1 MASQT
6 WPLKCN
12 RGVGLG
18 PEWNRP
24 FLCGVGQQAARQDLK
39 GEIMDKERFS
49 AFLLGLS
56 VGVGISL
63 LVAPKSG
70 RETRASIRD
79 KAGEGTEYLRQRGT
93 VVKQT
98 AAAWVD
104 KGKEALSRNKDPLT
118 EAVESDKLA
127 YRGAVSQT

>member
-1 MASQT
+1 
-6 WPLKCN
+6 
-12 RGVGLG
+12 
-18 PEWNRP
+18 
-24 FLCGVGQQAARQDLK
+24 
-39 GEIMDKERFS
+39 MDKERFS

-56 VGVGISL
+56 VGVVISL

-104 KGKEALSRNKDPLT
+104 KGKEALSRKNWMQVLMSDQEPDWLT
-118 EAVESDKLA
+118 RAVQRSLHELDRLQCSDAANSEAISGVGDIL
-127 YRGAVSQT
+127 GAIEAQNVGRE

>member
-1 MASQT
+1 
-6 WPLKCN
+6 
-12 RGVGLG
+12 
-18 PEWNRP
+18 
-24 FLCGVGQQAARQDLK
+24 
-39 GEIMDKERFS
+39 MDKERFS

-79 KAGEGTEYLRQRGT
+79 KAGEGTEYLRQGGAK
-93 VVKQT
+93 VKLT

-104 KGKEALSRNKDPLT
+104 KGKEALNRKKDPLT
-118 EAVESDKLA
+118 EAVESDKQA
-127 YRGAVSQT
+127 YREAVI

>member
-1 MASQT
+1 
-6 WPLKCN
+6 
-12 RGVGLG
+12 
-18 PEWNRP
+18 
-24 FLCGVGQQAARQDLK
+24 
-39 GEIMDKERFS
+39 MDNERFF

-79 KAGEGTEYLRQRGT
+79 KAGEGTKYLRQRGA

-104 KGKEALSRNKDPLT
+104 KGKEALSRKKDRLT

-127 YRGAVSQT
+127 YREAVS

>member
-1 MASQT
+1 MQQ
-6 WPLKCN
+6 
-12 RGVGLG
+12 GVGLG
-18 PEWNRP
+18 PERGYRT
-24 FLCGVGQQAARQDLK
+24 FLCGLGQRTARQDLK
-39 GEIMDKERFS
+39 GEIMDNERFF

-79 KAGEGTEYLRQRGT
+79 KAGEGTKYLRQRGA

-104 KGKEALSRNKDPLT
+104 KGKEALSRKKDRLT

-127 YRGAVSQT
+127 YREAVS

>member
-1 MASQT
+1 
-6 WPLKCN
+6 
-12 RGVGLG
+12 
-18 PEWNRP
+18 
-24 FLCGVGQQAARQDLK
+24 
-39 GEIMDKERFS
+39 MDNERFFP
-49 AFLLGLS
+49 FLLGLS

-70 RETRASIRD
+70 RETRSSIRD

-127 YRGAVSQT
+127 YRGPVSQT

>member
-1 MASQT
+1 
-6 WPLKCN
+6 
-12 RGVGLG
+12 
-18 PEWNRP
+18 
-24 FLCGVGQQAARQDLK
+24 
-39 GEIMDKERFS
+39 MDNEGFF

-70 RETRASIRD
+70 RQTRASIRD

-104 KGKEALSRNKDPLT
+104 KGKEALSHKKDPLT

>member
-1 MASQT
+1 M
-6 WPLKCN
+6 
-12 RGVGLG
+12 G
-18 PEWNRP
+18 
-24 FLCGVGQQAARQDLK
+24 
-39 GEIMDKERFS
+39 KESFS

-127 YRGAVSQT
+127 YREAVS